1 MSEAGF
7 NDDFLEKELFGG
19 DDDGL
24 DSASMD
30 VDDMM
35 LTGQS
40 MATVDTEPA
49 SAADDADVA
58 TAATAGNGNSA
69 PEDDSRA
76 RLERSRELLSA
87 KLDIAMDDPPGEL
100 TVLRHPPRALA
111 GLVDGAQR
119 CSAFDVV
126 PTISLVNPWQIHS
139 VTATP
144 NMRWLFTGGED
155 GYIKKWDFNSTVNGK
170 QLLTLGQRHSLVDT
184 IAKGGV
190 TASYW
195 DHTDVVE
202 GGVEMLSPVY
212 SMAVHSQAVW
222 LVSGMKSG
230 HIGLWSVRHDEGRRI
245 SLLCKHK
252 KPVSVLRISPDEY
265 GLVSGSWDRA
275 VLYWDLNTGRL
286 ARGFA
291 GHTSQISSIEFQ
303 PSWFSERNKASQGSD
318 PASGEASVGDAGKE
332 FNFQTKGPVLLTTSI
347 DGQCLLWDVRAPKAL
362 PHPLDTPKKTPP
374 WAMSA
379 CWSRDGKRIYVG
391 RRNNSVDEYEFG
403 AGSLPVRTLRLPQ
416 NSGPVTA
423 LAAMANGRHLVCAST
438 DNVRIWDLE
447 QPVERRSTV
456 PFQVIPGHHGGTI
469 SSVFIDESSRFMLT
483 PSGNRGWEGT
493 SNGHH
498 LGYELTPVS

>member
-1 MSEAGF
+1 MDSGF

-24 DSASMD
+24 DGASMD

-40 MATVDTEPA
+40 VVAVEADLA
-49 SAADDADVA
+49 SAAAAADAVA
-58 TAATAGNGNSA
+58 AAAGNGV
-69 PEDDSRA
+69 PEDDGRA
-76 RLERSRELLSA
+76 RLERSRELHTA

-100 TVLRHPPRALA
+100 TLLQHPPRAQVGLA
-111 GLVDGAQR
+111 DGVQG
-119 CSAFDVV
+119 CSTFEVT
-126 PTISLVNPWQIHS
+126 PTMALVNPWQIYT

-155 GYIKKWDFNSTVNGK
+155 GYIKKWDFNATVNGK
-170 QLLTLGQRHSLVDT
+170 QLLTLGQRHSLVDS
-184 IAKGGV
+184 IAKAGV
-190 TASYW
+190 IASYW

-212 SMAVHSQAVW
+212 SMAVHSQALW

-245 SLLCKHK
+245 SLLSKHK

-303 PSWFSERNKASQGSD
+303 PWSCEQYEAHLRSE
-318 PASGEASVGDAGKE
+318 SVGGAEFDA
-332 FNFQTKGPVLLTTSI
+332 QTTGPVLMTTSI

-374 WAMSA
+374 WATSA

-403 AGSLPVRTLRLPQ
+403 AGSLPVRTLRLPL

-423 LAAMANGRHLVCAST
+423 LAAMANGRHLVCASA
-438 DNVRIWDLE
+438 DNVRVWDLE

-469 SSVFIDESSRFMLT
+469 SSVFIDESSRYMLT
-483 PSGNRGWEGT
+483 PSGNRGWDGT
-493 SNGHH
+493 SNGNN
-498 LGYELTPVS
+498 LGYELTPIN